1 MWQSSCSVRLE
12 LRYRGFGGASACAHG
27 PSCEQ
32 VASSLPVVPEMTIF
46 RGGRCS
52 WLAGAVARSTKRL
65 GERSAGPLVWL
76 WMPGDLVASHLAW
89 RRDAEFH
96 SCASAAAPI
105 SCEGVC
111 FMLMAARSCSDARCG
126 FSCPD
131 SWPNGEIAPGASRR
145 LRRVGAVVGNCA
157 SPTRA
162 HVTRPCHF
170 NGCLPP
176 ASSFQ
181 LLHSRRNWDRN

>member
-1 MWQSSCSVRLE
+1 MFSSTRVTVPRVWRGVGMRARAIVRTG
-12 LRYRGFGGASACAHG
+12 RVKPACRPG
-27 PSCEQ
+27 DDDIP
-32 VASSLPVVPEMTIF
+32 
-46 RGGRCS
+46 GGRCS